1 MNVSCRLRSACLVQR
16 SKATSRW
23 FPHAISSLRQRHVVP
38 PYYPS
43 PSIIRFFA
51 SSDTNNMSDVHSQ
64 QEPATTTANPPPF
77 DIHSIKGEFGSY
89 AEDYKR
95 SLQDPEAFWGEAAK
109 AIHWFQEPSTILQT
123 TTAPPDPNNPLLGS
137 SSKWFPDGKLNISY
151 NCLDVHVQA
160 GRGDQDALIYDSPVT
175 HKKER
180 YTYRQL
186 LHQVEL
192 FSGVLQEQCN
202 VQIGDRVVLY
212 MPMIPQAV
220 IAMLACTRIGA
231 IHSVVFGGFAA
242 QELATRITDCQ
253 PKVIVSASAGVEG
266 PTKVVPYQP
275 LLQRALKLTTHTV
288 NHTIMVQRPDLVEP
302 NNNNNDCSYLDYDN
316 LMAKAKRVDAVPVAS
331 DHPHYVLYTS
341 GTTGLPKGVVRDTG
355 GSTVALKYSMDHFY
369 NMNPGDVFW
378 AASDIGWVVG
388 HSYIV
393 YAPLLHGCTAILY
406 EGKPV
411 GTPDAGAFWRV
422 LQEYQVKALF
432 VAPTAFRAMKQAD
445 PQADLA
451 KKYDL
456 SSVETIFLAGEHSDP
471 ETMHWIERAT
481 PGLPPP
487 IDHWWQ
493 TELGWYVCSCWCLF
507 YCPICSLCCFCILIF
522 LLLLTCIYLY
532 YYLSLGLR

>member
-1 MNVSCRLRSACLVQR
+1 MMNVCRLSACLRQR
-16 SKATSRW
+16 LKATASTCTRH
-23 FPHAISSLRQRHVVP
+23 PRAISSLHRRLVP
-38 PYYPS
+38 PSYPS
-43 PSIIRFFA
+43 SIVRFFA
-51 SSDTNNMSDVHSQ
+51 SSDTNMSDGHGP
-64 QEPATTTANPPPF
+64 EAATATATATTAAATPPPF
-77 DIHSIKGEFGSY
+77 DIHSIQGPFGSY
-89 AEDYKR
+89 AEEYQR

-109 AIHWFQEPSTILQT
+109 AIHWFQEPTTILQ
-123 TTAPPDPNNPLLGS
+123 PPDPQNPLAA
-137 SSKWFPDGKLNISY
+137 SKWFPDGTLNISY
-151 NCLDVHVQA
+151 NCLDVHIQA

-175 HKKER
+175 GVKER

-186 LHQVEL
+186 LEQVEL
-192 FSGVLQEQCN
+192 FAGVLQEQCH

-220 IAMLACTRIGA
+220 IAMLSCTRIGA

-242 QELATRITDCQ
+242 HELATRITDCQ
-253 PKVIVSASAGVEG
+253 PKVVVSASCGVE
-266 PTKVVPYQP
+266 PTRVVPYQP
-275 LLQRALKLTTHTV
+275 LLQRALELTTHPV
-288 NHTIMVQRPDLVEP
+288 PHTIMVQRPNVVMPEEVEGGSKK
-302 NNNNNDCSYLDYDN
+302 NEYYLDYDD

-369 NMNPGDVFW
+369 NVKPGDVFW

-422 LQEYQVKALF
+422 CEEYRAKALF

-445 PQADLA
+445 PNAHLA
-451 KKYDL
+451 QQYDL
-456 SSVETIFLAGEHSDP
+456 SGVETIFLAGEHSDP

-493 TELGWYVCSCWCLF
+493 TELGWYVLGF
-507 YCPICSLCCFCILIF
+507 DKLLGRPIFVRVGNLSLSFFCIF
-522 LLLLTCIYLY
+522 LSIL
-532 YYLSLGLR
+532 

>member
-1 MNVSCRLRSACLVQR
+1 MSDSQSQHATA
-16 SKATSRW
+16 KTATS
-23 FPHAISSLRQRHVVP
+23 
-38 PYYPS
+38 
-43 PSIIRFFA
+43 
-51 SSDTNNMSDVHSQ
+51 
-64 QEPATTTANPPPF
+64 PF

-89 AEDYKR
+89 AEEYKR

-109 AIHWFQEPSTILQT
+109 AIHWFQEPTTVLQS
-123 TTAPPDPNNPLLGS
+123 DPTNPLF
-137 SSKWFPDGKLNISY
+137 SKWFPDGKLNISY

-175 HKKER
+175 GGVKER
-180 YTYRQL
+180 LTYRQL
-186 LHQVEL
+186 LEQVEL
-192 FSGVLQEQCN
+192 FAGVLQELN
-202 VQIGDRVVLY
+202 VQVGDRVVLY

-242 QELATRITDCQ
+242 HEVSTLVIKTRGVHLENNPQLILISSCLLMKLATRITDCQ
-253 PKVIVSASAGVEG
+253 PKVIVSASAGVE
-266 PTKVVPYQP
+266 PTRVVPYQP
-275 LLQRALKLTTHTV
+275 LLQRALELTNHKV
-288 NHTIMVQRPDLVEP
+288 NHTIMVQRRNVMQEAPSCELLGS
-302 NNNNNDCSYLDYDN
+302 NDYLDYDD

-355 GSTVALKYSMDHFY
+355 GGTVALKYSMDHFY

-422 LQEYQVKALF
+422 LEEYQVKALF
-432 VAPTAFRAMKQAD
+432 VAPTAFRAMKQVD
-445 PQADLA
+445 PNAELA

-493 TELGWYVCSCWCLF
+493 TELGWYVR
-507 YCPICSLCCFCILIF
+507 SLQRLA
-522 LLLLTCIYLY
+522 
-532 YYLSLGLR
+532 

>member
-1 MNVSCRLRSACLVQR
+1 MKVCLRSACSAQR
-16 SKATSRW
+16 LKATTMATRRPRA
-23 FPHAISSLRQRHVVP
+23 FSSLHRPRVP
-38 PYYPS
+38 PFYFSSIVPS
-43 PSIIRFFA
+43 FG
-51 SSDTNNMSDVHSQ
+51 SDTKTSNFHSHH
-64 QEPATTTANPPPF
+64 PVYPPF
-77 DIHSIKGEFGSY
+77 DIDSIKGESGSY
-89 AEDYKR
+89 AEEYRR
-95 SLQDPEAFWGEAAK
+95 SVEDPEAFWGEAAK
-109 AIHWFQEPSTILQT
+109 AVHWFQEPT
-123 TTAPPDPNNPLLGS
+123 TVLEPDPKNPLAT
-137 SSKWFPDGKLNISY
+137 KWFPDGKLNISY

-175 HKKER
+175 GGVKER

-186 LHQVEL
+186 LEQVEL
-192 FSGVLQEQCN
+192 FAGVLKELE
-202 VQIGDRVVLY
+202 VEVGDRVVVY

-220 IAMLACTRIGA
+220 IVMLACTRIGA
-231 IHSVVFGGFAA
+231 VHSVVFGGFAS

-253 PKVIVSASAGVEG
+253 PKVIVSASAGVE
-266 PTKVVPYQP
+266 PTRVVPYQP
-275 LLQRALKLTTHTV
+275 LLKRALELSTHEV
-288 NHTIMVQRPDLVEP
+288 PHTIMVQRPNVQAPCESTQ
-302 NNNNNDCSYLDYDN
+302 NDYLDYDN
-316 LMAKAKRVDAVPVAS
+316 LMAKAERADAVPVAS

-378 AASDIGWVVG
+378 AASDIGWCVG

-393 YAPLLHGCTAILY
+393 YGPLMHGSTAILY

-422 LQEYQVKALF
+422 LEEYKVKALF

-445 PQADLA
+445 PKAELA

-471 ETMHWIERAT
+471 ETMHWIERAA

-493 TELGWYVCSCWCLF
+493 TELGW
-507 YCPICSLCCFCILIF
+507 
-522 LLLLTCIYLY
+522 
-532 YYLSLGLR
+532 